1 MSKFVK
7 IPTVYGEVKLL
18 NIDHIVYIYFDKNDR
33 NEDYVFMRTTVY
45 GASMVEMPR
54 EWYDK
59 YLKSI
64 IEGE

>member
-7 IPTVYGEVKLL
+7 IPIGDGEVKLL
-18 NIDHIVYIYFDKNDR
+18 NIDHIVYIHFGKNYN

-45 GASMVEMPR
+45 GDSIVNIPR